1 MHRQTHSKCFS
12 VTSGRNAAPLRAAML
27 SLMLLFG
34 GWVEQAQ
41 AVCKW
46 NGGVTPPSKLT
57 AAALPA
63 SLTLKAAAIG
73 GVLAYYD
80 VVLSSNVTWYT
91 CEGNEPW
98 GMEQMAVTLPLQ
110 DATKRIY
117 ESGIPG
123 IGIRIGFRTDS
134 GNWSDALTP
143 PFEYRGYPGFPVPT
157 PSLMRVEFIRT
168 GIAVGSGSIT
178 PFDVSTLYYM
188 ATVQQTRIPVTG
200 TQLKTTLVNKIY
212 FTSCY
217 NPASAPTVNLGRPA
231 ISELRQGNTLQ
242 KDFSLTIRCDGMNQT
257 TKPPVSIY
265 FEGNSPR
272 DGLLLTDGQGQAGMA
287 QGVGVTLTN
296 EKGVALPFSKA
307 NAMPMTWT
315 SSGTNSEFYHFAGKA
330 RYIAS
335 GGEIKAGK
343 ADATLT
349 YVLQYN

>member
-1 MHRQTHSKCFS
+1 MFGIEDKGSIDVRWGDKQCTIGYALKAQNKELAYERQTVSCTHAR
-12 VTSGRNAAPLRAAML
+12 T
-27 SLMLLFG
+27 
-34 GWVEQAQ
+34 
-41 AVCKW
+41 
-46 NGGVTPPSKLT
+46 
-57 AAALPA
+57 
-63 SLTLKAAAIG
+63 
-73 GVLAYYD
+73 
-80 VVLSSNVTWYT
+80 VVGARW
-91 CEGNEPW
+91 
-98 GMEQMAVTLPLQ
+98 
-110 DATKRIY
+110 
-117 ESGIPG
+117 
-123 IGIRIGFRTDS
+123 
-134 GNWSDALTP
+134 
-143 PFEYRGYPGFPVPT
+143 
-157 PSLMRVEFIRT
+157 RVEFIRT

-178 PFDVSTLYYM
+178 PFDVSTLYYI
-188 ATVQQTRIPVTG
+188 ATVPQTRIPVTG
-200 TQLKTTLVNKIY
+200 TQLKTTLVNNIY

-231 ISELRQGNTLQ
+231 IGELRQGNTLQ
-242 KDFSLTIRCDGMNQT
+242 KDFSLDIRCDGMNPT
-257 TKPPVSIY
+257 IKPPVSIY